1 MNDPTLLN
9 QLSLPQNALVFDLD
23 ALYACLQTIPDHRDP
38 RGRQYSLAMLLMIG
52 VLAKLAGQ
60 DSSRGMA
67 HWAKLRTK
75 ELWLVGHF
83 QFRLSVPI
91 GSTGSLL
98 DIASQ
103 LLESCPRASLIVL
116 GSNARRNV
124 LE

>member
-1 MNDPTLLN
+1 MSMT
-9 QLSLPQNALVFDLD
+9 F
-23 ALYACLQTIPDHRDP
+23 
-38 RGRQYSLAMLLMIG
+38 SLASPLDFTHDFE
-52 VLAKLAGQ
+52 AKLWVA
-60 DSSRGMA
+60 
-67 HWAKLRTK
+67 
-75 ELWLVGHF
+75 GHF

-124 LE
+124 LEEDRYGCSAVSGL